1 MPWRQLRIRFPSVAI
16 ETARRAVAVLD
27 VAPERGKPLA
37 ESDVEVGHWRDQPFT
52 GLSPRLHV
60 LNAQLIAKAGRF
72 GADCRCRP
80 LAIDPSG
87 KVWNSE

>member
-27 VAPERGKPLA
+27 IAPERGKPLA
-37 ESDVEVGHWRDQPFT
+37 ESDVEVGLWRNRPFT
-52 GLSPRLHV
+52 GLSPRLHA
-60 LNAQLIAKAGRF
+60 LNAKLRAESGRV

-80 LAIDPSG
+80 LDIDPSG
-87 KVWNSE
+87 KAWNSE